1 MNPYVDIPLA
11 TAVTSPVIVALD
23 FHDEAAVLGFVSRLD
38 PRTCRLKVGKE
49 LFTATGPKL
58 VETLVARG
66 FEVFLDLKFHD
77 IPNTVASAC
86 KVAAEII
93 RRPPLA
99 WTSTIHTPSSAARE
113 ALESYSQRPL
123 LIAVTVLTSLD
134 ASDLAELGIADA
146 ASQASMLAKLAAEA
160 GADGVVCSAHEAA
173 RLKAERGADF
183 ALVTPGIRLDHA
195 PADDQRRVMTPTA
208 ALAAGSHYLV
218 IGRPITQAADPHA
231 VLTRILADIG
241 VRA

>member
-1 MNPYVDIPLA
+1 MKIALIGYGEVGRILA
-11 TAVTSPVIVALD
+11 EDLRAQDHAVTAY
-23 FHDEAAVLGFVSRLD
+23 
-38 PRTCRLKVGKE
+38 
-49 LFTATGPKL
+49 
-58 VETLVARG
+58 
-66 FEVFLDLKFHD
+66 D
-77 IPNTVASAC
+77 I
-86 KVAAEII
+86 
-93 RRPPLA
+93 
-99 WTSTIHTPSSAARE
+99 
-113 ALESYSQRPL
+113 
-123 LIAVTVLTSLD
+123 
-134 ASDLAELGIADA
+134 
-146 ASQASMLAKLAAEA
+146 KLAAEA

>member
-1 MNPYVDIPLA
+1 MPTQQHVPQLA
-11 TAVTSPVIVALD
+11 VALD
-23 FHDEAAVLGFVSRLD
+23 VPDKQRALD
-38 PRTCRLKVGKE
+38 LASQLRGTVPWCKVGME
-49 LFTATGPKL
+49 LFTHVGPGL
-58 VETLVARG
+58 LEDLSGMG
-66 FEVFLDLKFHD
+66 FSVFLDLKFYD

-86 KVAAEII
+86 KVAAELGVWMVDVHASGG
-93 RRPPLA
+93 RRM
-99 WTSTIHTPSSAARE
+99 ISAARE